1 MDPPFPSTVH
11 EILSGL
17 SKFRIL
23 VVGKSGCGK
32 SALLSKVFGVDDP
45 SPENGDLFER
55 LEDSVSPKIQGGFTF
70 HENGRFVLYTSSRD
84 FSPNSDTDF
93 DKISG
98 FIHTRLQNPQKA
110 LHAVWICMGTPLGG
124 ERLSESGVERVLEV
138 AHKKVPVVIVL
149 TKFDL
154 LVDSIT
160 TTEKTS
166 DLGCD
171 DEIDEDRETAEH
183 LLDDTLKKIS
193 LDSLLS
199 QQLVVPVSSRTR
211 YEDTISTLIQSTD
224 SAIQRFSG
232 KRTHDSPIAL
242 AWAIAQRQDLETTV
256 AATID
261 VGCKKHWSKLCR
273 TTTFRGRMLEQCV
286 SIIHEDIIAIWNIQ
300 DGFSYLGG
308 EDFKARM
315 SHLAGELAHMSQN
328 ETAIPTTPGTTVTF
342 AAATANHISAIGA
355 VTEAA
360 KWVSDVYQA
369 TPNNIACI
377 MGYIADL
384 IIVLIFLSE
393 IHQFPETVSRLIED
407 DAVNAI
413 KAYIS
418 SGLLSEAHKE
428 IRQFVAAGKWYE
440 TTERGDG
447 VLKEIVRLVNKF
459 HLRARGWVKN
469 VYQKLPSPTISI
481 SNISDVSDEQPVKG
495 ESVRSHRLPSVR
507 SRVAPRRSA
516 QEPPPDILTIVEE
529 ATRSPTAR
537 SSSEGSPHPTLLIP
551 EISPAESSK
560 HSPLN
565 PLNWVRRERHG
576 ADEEAGRS

>member
-1 MDPPFPSTVH
+1 
-11 EILSGL
+11 
-17 SKFRIL
+17 
-23 VVGKSGCGK
+23 
-32 SALLSKVFGVDDP
+32 
-45 SPENGDLFER
+45 
-55 LEDSVSPKIQGGFTF
+55 
-70 HENGRFVLYTSSRD
+70 
-84 FSPNSDTDF
+84 
-93 DKISG
+93 
-98 FIHTRLQNPQKA
+98 
-110 LHAVWICMGTPLGG
+110 
-124 ERLSESGVERVLEV
+124 
-138 AHKKVPVVIVL
+138 
-149 TKFDL
+149 
-154 LVDSIT
+154 
-160 TTEKTS
+160 
-166 DLGCD
+166 
-171 DEIDEDRETAEH
+171 
-183 LLDDTLKKIS
+183 
-193 LDSLLS
+193 
-199 QQLVVPVSSRTR
+199 
-211 YEDTISTLIQSTD
+211 
-224 SAIQRFSG
+224 
-232 KRTHDSPIAL
+232 
-242 AWAIAQRQDLETTV
+242 
-256 AATID
+256 
-261 VGCKKHWSKLCR
+261 
-273 TTTFRGRMLEQCV
+273 MLEQCV
-286 SIIHEDIIAIWNIQ
+286 SIVHEDIIAIWNIQ
-300 DGFSYLGG
+300 DSFSYLGG

-328 ETAIPTTPGTTVTF
+328 ETAIPTTPGAAVTF

-393 IHQFPETVSRLIED
+393 IHQIPETALRPIED

-428 IRQFVAAGKWYE
+428 IRMFVAAGKWYE

-459 HLRARGWVKN
+459 HLHARDWVKN

-537 SSSEGSPHPTLLIP
+537 LSSEGTPHQLCPPSYPELFGSPTHLAIDLRGRNNQFGATRDLEQAIALFREALDLCPRGRPGRPSSLNSLAVAFFTRYQYLGTIEDLDEAIILDREALDLRPHGHRDRLMSLNNLAVDLSARYKQLSRIEDLNEAIIPGQEAFEPRPRRHSDGLMSLDNLATVLSIRYKQFGRIEDLNEAIVLAREVLNLRPQGHPDRLVSLDNLAATLSIRYKQFRRIEDLDKVIVLAGEVLDLRP
-551 EISPAESSK
+551 QGHPDRLMSLDSLAAVLS
-560 HSPLN
+560 
-565 PLNWVRRERHG
+565 VRCKQFGRIEDLDEVIVLAREVLDLHPQAHPDRLMSLDNL
-576 ADEEAGRS
+576 AAVLSIRYKQFWRIEDLDEAIE